1 MQGNRL
7 LFLGLLFGGWIWSAS
22 PGIADGA
29 VAIGVPSSVAKEGV
43 AQGYSIRAK
52 TPEDARRVAM
62 GYCGDA
68 AKSSKTAAGLCKV
81 VTVFQ
86 DLCVALALDPKPGTP
101 GYGWGLGA
109 DKAAAEKAALTMCF
123 DTAGADRRQY
133 CRSTASDCDG
143 TANK

>member
-1 MQGNRL
+1 MQSHRL
-7 LFLGLLFGGWIWSAS
+7 FFGSLLGCWIWSAS

-29 VAIGVPSSVAKEGV
+29 VALGVSHNVVKDGV

-52 TPEDARRVAM
+52 TPEDARRVALE
-62 GYCGDA
+62 YCGDA
-68 AKSSKTAAGLCKV
+68 TKSSKTAAGLCKV

-86 DLCVALALDPKPGTP
+86 DLCMALVLDPKPGTP

-109 DKAAAEKAALTMCF
+109 DKAAAEKAALAMCY
-123 DTAGADRRQY
+123 DNAGADRRQY
-133 CRSTASDCDG
+133 CKATASDCDG